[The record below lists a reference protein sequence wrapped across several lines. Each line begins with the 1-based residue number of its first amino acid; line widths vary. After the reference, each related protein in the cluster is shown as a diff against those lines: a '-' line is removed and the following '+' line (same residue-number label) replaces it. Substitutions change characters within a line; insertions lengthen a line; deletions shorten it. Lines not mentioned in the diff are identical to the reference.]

1 MRSAVILA
9 GGSSSRLG
17 MDKSL
22 LEFDGKPLIC
32 WAVEKMRLAADEVI
46 VVARSKDHAEMLRET
61 VPKAVFTWDSILG
74 FGPVAGLHAGMRY
87 AKGGLV
93 FATGC
98 DLPFLNPKVI
108 DKLFELAL
116 EQKGYD
122 ATVPLRSNGFIEP
135 LHSVY
140 DREKMLAA
148 CQSSLNANERKI
160 RAPLKLLHI
169 NYVPVEQLQILDDRL
184 LTFFNLNT
192 PQDLEKAR
200 KLWPKWHCTNVQNI

>member
-9 GGSSSRLG
+9 GGSSRRLG
-17 MDKSL
+17 TDKSL

-32 WAVEKMRLAADEVI
+32 WAVEKMLLAADEVI
-46 VVARSKDHAEMLRET
+46 VVARSKDHAEMLQE
-61 VPKAVFTWDSILG
+61 KISEAVFTWDSISG
-74 FGPVAGLHAGMRY
+74 FGPVAGLHAGMRC
-87 AKGGLV
+87 ARGDLV

-98 DLPFLNPKVI
+98 DLPFLNPRVI
-108 DKLFELAL
+108 DKLLDLAH

-122 ATVPLRSNGFIEP
+122 ATVPLRPSGFIEP

-169 NYVPVEQLQILDDRL
+169 NYIPVEQLQMLDDGL

-192 PQDLEKAR
+192 SQDLEKAR
-200 KLWPKWHCTNVQNI
+200 KLWPKGHCTNIQNI